1 MLEENGP
8 ETKPPPER
16 LRSLDV
22 LRGFDMFWIIGGKT
36 VVLSLAA
43 VLSVDLSEWLGRRLH
58 HPEWHGFEP
67 YDLIFPL
74 FLFIAGV

>member
-8 ETKPPPER
+8 ETKAPPER

-36 VVLSLAA
+36 VILAMAA
-43 VLSVDLSEWLGRRLH
+43 VFSVYLS
-58 HPEWHGFEP
+58 
-67 YDLIFPL
+67 
-74 FLFIAGV
+74 